1 MKSTGEVMGTDR
13 SLAKALYKAFAAAGL
28 YLPDFGAVLFTVA
41 DETKDEA
48 LALAK
53 RFKEVGYSLIATAG
67 TAKFLEENGLNAKK
81 IAKISESDDHN
92 VIDLIRSGEAQ
103 VVINTMDKNRQNAS
117 EDGFIIRREAVEH
130 GVPLFTS
137 LDTADAILRVME
149 SRAFSIQ
156 EI

>member
-1 MKSTGEVMGTDR
+1 
-13 SLAKALYKAFAAAGL
+13 LL
-28 YLPDFGAVLFTVA
+28 TVA
-41 DETKDEA
+41 DETKEEA

-67 TAKFLEENGLNAKK
+67 TAEFLAANGVNAKR
-81 IAKISESDDHN
+81 IAKISESDEDN

-137 LDTADAILRVME
+137 LDTADAILQVME